1 MGFGLGVGFFV
12 GLGFCFF
19 FRVWIVGFCWIR
31 ILVFS
36 LGFGLLVFVGFGF

>member
-1 MGFGLGVGFFV
+1 MGLGLGVG
-12 GLGFCFF
+12 FF

-36 LGFGLLVFVGFGF
+36 LGFG